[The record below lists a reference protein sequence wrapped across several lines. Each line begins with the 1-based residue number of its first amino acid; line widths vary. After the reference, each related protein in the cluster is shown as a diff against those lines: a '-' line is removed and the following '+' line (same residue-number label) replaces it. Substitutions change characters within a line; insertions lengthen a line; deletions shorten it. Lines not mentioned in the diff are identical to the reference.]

1 MHDNKVDNNPML
13 CNAFSTNLE
22 FMAGKP
28 RQTHQLRDFI
38 LNQVEAHP
46 TDIARVA
53 AEQFGVSR
61 QAVVKQL
68 AALATEGLLVSS
80 GTTKGRRYGLAWV
93 VDREFAHRTS
103 SDLQEDVVWR
113 TEIRPQLTDIS
124 ANVIEICQY
133 GFTEILNN
141 AIEHSESK
149 DIVVG
154 VRLNS
159 LIISLTVSD
168 SGIGIFNKIQRE
180 LKLNDPR
187 HALLE
192 LTKGKL
198 TTDPDRHT
206 GEGIFFTS
214 RMFDS
219 FSILSGELLFSASV
233 GADDWLIETE
243 THEPITG
250 TRVEMRIRRDSKRTL
265 KDVFDQYSG
274 QPDFDFS
281 RTHVAVKLA
290 LYGDE
295 LLVSRS
301 QARRILAR
309 FEKFREVLLDFSGIA
324 TIGHSFA
331 DEIFRVFK
339 KEHPTVSI
347 VAVNATDAIR
357 ATIKKVLAE
366 NSP

>member
-1 MHDNKVDNNPML
+1 MGSISRK
-13 CNAFSTNLE
+13 TNLI
-22 FMAGKP
+22 
-28 RQTHQLRDFI
+28 RQFI
-38 LNQVEAHP
+38 LENVDTHP
-46 TDIARVA
+46 TDIARVTSK
-53 AEQFGVSR
+53 QFGVSR
-61 QAVVKQL
+61 QSVVRQL
-68 AALATEGLLVSS
+68 SALSNQGLITSR
-80 GTTKGRRYGLAWV
+80 GITKGRRYGPAWL
-93 VDREFAHRTS
+93 VDREFSHQAS
-103 SDLQEDVVWR
+103 PDLQEDVVWR
-113 TEIRPQLTDIS
+113 AEIRPQLDDIS
-124 ANVIEICQY
+124 ANIVEICQY

-149 DIVVG
+149 EIVVG

-159 LIISLTVSD
+159 LMISLTVSD
-168 SGIGIFNKIQRE
+168 GGIGIFNKIQRD
-180 LKLNDPR
+180 LKIDDSR

-243 THEPITG
+243 TRELTAG
-250 TRVEMRIRRDSKRTL
+250 TLVEMRIRRESKRTL
-265 KDVFDQYSG
+265 KDIFDKYSG

-281 RTHVAVKLA
+281 RTYVPVKLA
-290 LYGDE
+290 RYGDE

-301 QARRILAR
+301 QARRVLAR
-309 FEKFREVLLDFSGIA
+309 FEKFREVLLDFSGVA

-339 KEHPTVSI
+339 KEHPTVNI
-347 VAVNATDAIR
+347 VAVNATDTIR
-357 ATIKKVLAE
+357 ATINKVLA
-366 NSP
+366 NTSSSTPGVA